1 MIAVFLRRGPWGY
14 IHTTHPDSA
23 KALPGSGAQ
32 VMQVSSA
39 DDPAGSPVPVNL
51 LGTAVEP
58 PPVDTVLV
66 IDRSG
71 SMSEPASVASETKTD
86 YAIAAANLYVSLLK
100 ENDRVGVVR
109 FNDDSDAGD
118 VLLTM
123 RVAGAEGTGA
133 GRLAAW
139 SQLTPANLTPTG
151 GTSIGAGMINGS
163 GVLEGGAADARAL
176 VVLTD
181 GRQNTAPDVVDAI
194 PIVSGKSPQQ
204 RVFAV
209 GLGLN
214 QLEDTLQQIA
224 SVTNGVAQITGALV
238 ADKEFLLQKL
248 YVQIL
253 ADASD
258 EAFVRDPASTLFP
271 GQRRAT
277 SVLIGEVDVAADF
290 VVVFR
295 AGPVFPKYLRIWLEA
310 PDGTVIE
317 PADQGSGVNMTFHV
331 HPTSVFFR
339 VGFPVVPG
347 RPGTHAGRWRLWV
360 ENASGQV
367 VEIAGAFSS
376 GALLSY
382 ATMVKARSDLRVA
395 GHLVQPVYAP
405 GSPMTVVLEPTLYG
419 LPAALDPPVRVTV
432 VRPDSVS
439 RTVTLARDDVGSYR
453 GQFTDTGALGAY
465 LFTAD
470 VAATTPLGNR
480 VTRYRQLTG
489 IILRPGGGQDGGG
502 QDGGGCGCGC
512 RRECRC
518 CSGCSRCRHERAG
531 IGHTTRPVPHL
542 PHPSTVPPA

>member
-1 MIAVFLRRGPWGY
+1 MLNPDCTQCDRRANVLLDDHAIGLYEGAKYYHCGLFRPAFTCKMRDSSQEYCRVCLEALAGVLGGHLTPDVSLEVEPTSLDFGDVPFGMTTFRALTIRNRRGVFPGAMSVTVTVPSSPFGLAPGTPLSFTVPAPVLEDATERT
-14 IHTTHPDSA
+14 IFVSFTAPE
-23 KALPGSGAQ
+23 LPGSGAQ

-39 DDPAGSPVPVNL
+39 DDPAGSPAPVNL

-71 SMSEPASVASETKTD
+71 SMSEPASVAGETKTN

-118 VLLTM
+118 VLLAM

-151 GTSIGAGMINGS
+151 STSIGAGMINGS
-163 GVLEGGAADARAL
+163 GVLDGGTADARAL

-181 GRQNTAPDVVDAI
+181 GRQNIAPDVADAI
-194 PIVSGKSPQQ
+194 PVVSSKSPQQ

-224 SVTNGVAQITGALV
+224 SVTNAVAQITGDLV

-253 ADASD
+253 ADVSD

-295 AGPVFPKYLRIWLEA
+295 AVQVFPKYLRTWLEA

-317 PADQGSGVNMTFHV
+317 PAD
-331 HPTSVFFR
+331 
-339 VGFPVVPG
+339 
-347 RPGTHAGRWRLWV
+347 
-360 ENASGQV
+360 
-367 VEIAGAFSS
+367 
-376 GALLSY
+376 
-382 ATMVKARSDLRVA
+382 
-395 GHLVQPVYAP
+395 
-405 GSPMTVVLEPTLYG
+405 
-419 LPAALDPPVRVTV
+419 
-432 VRPDSVS
+432 
-439 RTVTLARDDVGSYR
+439 
-453 GQFTDTGALGAY
+453 
-465 LFTAD
+465 
-470 VAATTPLGNR
+470 
-480 VTRYRQLTG
+480 
-489 IILRPGGGQDGGG
+489 
-502 QDGGGCGCGC
+502 GGCGLRASRATSWRSRA
-512 RRECRC
+512 RRPSPPGRC
-518 CSGCSRCRHERAG
+518 CPTRLWSRRAA
-531 IGHTTRPVPHL
+531 T
-542 PHPSTVPPA
+542 

>member
-1 MIAVFLRRGPWGY
+1 
-14 IHTTHPDSA
+14 
-23 KALPGSGAQ
+23 
-32 VMQVSSA
+32 
-39 DDPAGSPVPVNL
+39 
-51 LGTAVEP
+51 
-58 PPVDTVLV
+58 
-66 IDRSG
+66 
-71 SMSEPASVASETKTD
+71 
-86 YAIAAANLYVSLLK
+86 
-100 ENDRVGVVR
+100 
-109 FNDDSDAGD
+109 
-118 VLLTM
+118 
-123 RVAGAEGTGA
+123 
-133 GRLAAW
+133 
-139 SQLTPANLTPTG
+139 
-151 GTSIGAGMINGS
+151 
-163 GVLEGGAADARAL
+163 
-176 VVLTD
+176 
-181 GRQNTAPDVVDAI
+181 
-194 PIVSGKSPQQ
+194 
-204 RVFAV
+204 
-209 GLGLN
+209 
-214 QLEDTLQQIA
+214 
-224 SVTNGVAQITGALV
+224 VTNGVAQITGDLV

-531 IGHTTRPVPHL
+531 IGHTTQPVPHL